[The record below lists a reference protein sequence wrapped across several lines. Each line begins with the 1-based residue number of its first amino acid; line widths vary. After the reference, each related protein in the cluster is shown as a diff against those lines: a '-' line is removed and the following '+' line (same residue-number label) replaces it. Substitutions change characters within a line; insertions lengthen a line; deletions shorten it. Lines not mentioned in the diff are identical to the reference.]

1 MKKLLIVDGNSIL
14 NRAFYGIRPLSTKE
28 GIPTNAIYGMLTI
41 LKRHLDHLK
50 PEYAVV
56 AFDLRAK
63 TFRHKAHDF
72 YKAQRK
78 PMPEELALQ
87 LPYAKEA
94 VKSLGFNVI
103 ELEGYEAD
111 DVIGTV
117 SRIAMQ
123 DMDIHSYILT
133 GDRDSLQLI
142 NPSCSVILVKTK
154 EDILYDTD
162 KFIEDFGITPT
173 QYIDVKAIM
182 GDSSDN
188 IPGINGIGEKGAFK
202 LIADFGSL
210 DAIYEGY
217 KDAKISDGL
226 KLKLENGK
234 EMAYISKFLA
244 TIVCDAP
251 IERDIPDFE
260 YRGIDAEIASDLFLK
275 LEFESLIKKFNIVF
289 DPSKRKPSSPSVEPE
304 KIKNAF
310 EIGVLDDIRD
320 ETVAIYYHDKKL
332 YIYTEKYNFYYD
344 GLDLDAFLKGNR
356 IICHDLKAWAR
367 EYNFDCFFDVMLAS
381 YLVSPSDASYEL
393 ENLCIK
399 YLNTEFVPEHG
410 AQLIYELYKVLDA
423 ELENINAKKI
433 LTDIEM
439 PLAKVLTSME
449 KEGFRVDTSGLAS
462 YGEELA
468 SMAEAYQERI
478 YMLAGEEFNINSPKQ
493 LGIILFEKLGLSH
506 GKKNKSGGYST
517 DAHVLE
523 DLRSESPII
532 DEILEYRQ
540 LMKLKSTYCEG
551 LLKVADENGRI
562 HSTFNQTVTVTG
574 RLSSSEPNLQNI
586 PIRTELGRRF
596 RQYFITKSEDYLLVD
611 ADYSQI
617 ELKVLAHLS
626 GDANMIYAFNSGMD
640 IHTMTASQ
648 VFNVPLDMV
657 TPELRKRAKA
667 VNFGIVYGIGDFS
680 LAKDLHITKKEAKA
694 YIDTYFLTYPDV
706 HNFIKGLI
714 ESAKEKGYAE
724 TMFGRRRYVP
734 EIESKNYN
742 IRSFGERVAMN
753 SPIQGS
759 AADIIK
765 IAMIR
770 VYNALKK
777 AKIDAR
783 IILQVHDELILEAHK
798 TCADEAKK
806 ILQREMEAAVE
817 LLAPLTADAGIGA
830 TWLDAK

>member
-14 NRAFYGIRPLSTKE
+14 NRAFYGIRPLSTKD
-28 GIPTNAIYGMLTI
+28 GIPTNAVYGMLTI
-41 LKRHLDHLK
+41 LKRHLDNLK
-50 PEYAVV
+50 PEYAVI

-72 YKAQRK
+72 YKANRK
-78 PMPEELALQ
+78 PMPEELAAQ

-94 VKSLGFNVI
+94 CKALGFNVV

-117 SRIAMQ
+117 SRIAMS
-123 DMDIHSYILT
+123 DMDIHSYVLT

-154 EDILYDTD
+154 EDIVYDTD
-162 KFIEDFGITPT
+162 KFKEDFGVTPS

-210 DAIYEGY
+210 DKIYESY
-217 KDAKISDGL
+217 KDAKMSDSQ
-226 KLKLENGK
+226 KTKLELGK

-251 IERDIPDFE
+251 IGMQISDFE
-260 YRGIDAEIASDLFLK
+260 YRGIDAELASDLFLK
-275 LEFESLIKKFNIVF
+275 LEFESLLKKFNITF
-289 DPSKRKPSSPSVEPE
+289 DPSKRQKNDAIITNKE
-304 KIKNAF
+304 IKDAF
-310 EIGVLDDIRD
+310 PIGALNGITNED
-320 ETVAIYYHDKKL
+320 VAVYYHDKKL
-332 YIYTEKYNFYYD
+332 YLYTEKYNFYYD
-344 GLDLDAFLKGNR
+344 GYDFEDFLANNR
-356 IICHDLKAWAR
+356 IICHDVKDWSKN
-367 EYNFDCFFDVMLAS
+367 YDFDCSFDVMLAA
-381 YLVSPSDASYEL
+381 YLISPSDATYEL
-393 ENLCIK
+393 EQLCIK
-399 YLNTEFVPEHG
+399 YLNLEFSPEHG
-410 AQLIYELYKVLDA
+410 ARLIYELYKVLNS
-423 ELENINAKKI
+423 EIEKINASKI
-433 LTDIEM
+433 LHNIEI

-449 KEGFRVDTSGLAS
+449 KEGFRVDTEGLAS
-462 YGEELA
+462 YSEKL
-468 SMAEAYQERI
+468 SFMANAYKERI
-478 YMLAGEEFNINSPKQ
+478 YMMAGEEFNINSPKQ
-493 LGIILFEKLGLSH
+493 LGIILFEKMGLSH
-506 GKKNKSGGYST
+506 GKKNKNGYST
-517 DAHVLE
+517 DVHVLE

-540 LMKLKSTYCEG
+540 LMKLKSTYCDG
-551 LLKVADENGRI
+551 LLKVADDKGRI

-586 PIRTELGRRF
+586 SVRTELGKQIRK
-596 RQYFITKSEDYLLVD
+596 YFITKSDDYVLVD

-626 GDANMIYAFNSGMD
+626 KDANMIYAFNSGMD
-640 IHTMTASQ
+640 IHTITAAQ
-648 VFNVPLDMV
+648 VFNVPAEMV

-680 LAKDLHITKKEAKA
+680 LAKDLHITKKEAKN
-694 YIDTYFLTYPDV
+694 YIDSYFSTYPDV
-706 HNFIKGLI
+706 HNFIKSLI
-714 ESAKEKGYAE
+714 ETAKDNGYAE

-734 EIESKNYN
+734 ELQSKNFN

-765 IAMIR
+765 IAMVR
-770 VYNALKK
+770 VHNALKA
-777 AKIDAR
+777 AKIDAKL
-783 IILQVHDELILEAHK
+783 ILQVHDELIIESHK
-798 TCADEAKK
+798 SCADTAQK
-806 ILQREMEAAVE
+806 ILKEEMEDAVK
-817 LLAPLTADAGIGA
+817 LLAPLTADIGIGP